1 MDRVLDEHFGPER
14 PEEQSGPIRGEAAKA
29 VEADARVRS
38 ADPGRATPS
47 LPVTERLLASSG

>member
-29 VEADARVRS
+29 V
-38 ADPGRATPS
+38 DPGRATPS